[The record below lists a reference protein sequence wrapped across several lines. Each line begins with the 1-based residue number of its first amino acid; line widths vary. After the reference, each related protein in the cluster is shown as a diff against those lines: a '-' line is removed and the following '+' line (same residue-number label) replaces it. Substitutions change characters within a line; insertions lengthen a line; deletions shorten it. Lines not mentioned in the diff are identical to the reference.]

1 MLFYKGIAVVLVVA
15 LPTSLALAE
24 SLKFTEQTAKGVFKS
39 LDQDD
44 SGGNSSGDV
53 ELWSAPAVDAKGN
66 EIGRSSGRCLFIS
79 ETEKHCTRTLTTGEG
94 ALVFVGYVD
103 NSKPQG
109 HYTIVGGD
117 NSYVGTLG
125 SMIAT
130 DKYKEEG
137 IYEIEM
143 PGSAAP
149 DRNSEQRIAQLEQEH
164 DRLRQRIA
172 KLERDL
178 QAGRT
183 PASRAE
189 AIVRALAG
197 KKPPP
202 PATVSKEVPKVDT
215 PAAVADGPSNE
226 LKLTDVEVKPT
237 DSDNHFRF
245 SFSVIH
251 PGNEADQV
259 VGTIWIAV
267 NGLSNGKPVRLSL
280 NQVSSET
287 HPYLDMRFTG
297 QQGVEG
303 ELTLPPDFEPKNIAI
318 EAKPYYDKKYR
329 GASGKFDW
337 TADD

>member
-103 NSKPQG
+103 NSKPQR

-117 NSYVGTLG
+117 NSYVGALG

-178 QAGRT
+178 QAGRK
-183 PASRAE
+183 PVSRAE

-197 KKPPP
+197 KKPP
-202 PATVSKEVPKVDT
+202 

-226 LKLTDVEVKPT
+226 LKLTDVEVEPT

-245 SFSVIH
+245 SFSVIL

-297 QQGVEG
+297 QQGVDG

-318 EAKPYYDKKYR
+318 EAKPYDKKYR